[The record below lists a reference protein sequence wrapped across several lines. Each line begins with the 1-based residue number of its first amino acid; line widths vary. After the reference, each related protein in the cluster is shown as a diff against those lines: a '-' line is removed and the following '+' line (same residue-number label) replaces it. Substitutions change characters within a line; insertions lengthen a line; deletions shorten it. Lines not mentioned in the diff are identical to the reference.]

1 MDEPILDQLVRNNQS
16 GNLPRSSRYLDIT
29 WLEHVLRVVI
39 KGYHIFLE
47 ERVIDHIPETL

>member
-16 GNLPRSSRYLDIT
+16 GNLPRSSHYLDIT

-39 KGYHIFLE
+39 KGYHNIFWKKE
-47 ERVIDHIPETL
+47 